1 MKQIVKYLKKNN
13 QDIGFVPTMGS
24 LHAGHLAL
32 VKEAKKESDSIILS
46 IFVNPLQF
54 GENED
59 FDSYPRDEQKDF
71 KLADEQ
77 GVDYVFVPFVEE
89 MYPNALGITMSI
101 NKRIGV
107 LCDRSRPG
115 HFQGVLIV
123 LSKLFHIIQ
132 PDFTY
137 FGMKDAQQIAIVD
150 LLIDELNFPI
160 QLRMVPTVREENGL
174 AKSSRNIRLSSV
186 EKEEAPFLYQALKH
200 GEKLI
205 IEGQRSTNKLISE
218 LTLFLQ
224 NNLSGK
230 IDYVEVLTFPDLE
243 EKTQIE
249 SRVIIGLA
257 VQFEKV
263 RLIDNLIIDL
273 NEIEKRRD
281 DVSNNA

>member
-1 MKQIVKYLKKNN
+1 M
-13 QDIGFVPTMGS
+13 
-24 LHAGHLAL
+24 
-32 VKEAKKESDSIILS
+32 
-46 IFVNPLQF
+46 
-54 GENED
+54 
-59 FDSYPRDEQKDF
+59 SY
-71 KLADEQ
+71 
-77 GVDYVFVPFVEE
+77 
-89 MYPNALGITMSI
+89 
-101 NKRIGV
+101 
-107 LCDRSRPG
+107 
-115 HFQGVLIV
+115 
-123 LSKLFHIIQ
+123 
-132 PDFTY
+132 
-137 FGMKDAQQIAIVD
+137 
-150 LLIDELNFPI
+150 
-160 QLRMVPTVREENGL
+160 
-174 AKSSRNIRLSSV
+174 V
-186 EKEEAPFLYQALKH
+186 EKEKTPFLYQALKH

-243 EKTQIE
+243 EKTQTE